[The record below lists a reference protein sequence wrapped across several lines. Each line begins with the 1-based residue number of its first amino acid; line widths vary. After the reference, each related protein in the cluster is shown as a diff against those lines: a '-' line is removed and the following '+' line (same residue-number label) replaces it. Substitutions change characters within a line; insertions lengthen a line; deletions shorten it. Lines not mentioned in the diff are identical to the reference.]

1 MVAQRCQRYRSI
13 MASNPETGPS
23 ELEEH
28 GEPPSDIDARGVDR
42 AQIRRML
49 ALSPLERVRWLDAI
63 VGDILELRR
72 LNEKRPAR

>member
-1 MVAQRCQRYRSI
+1 
-13 MASNPETGPS
+13 MAPDPEAGPP

-28 GEPPSDIDARGVDR
+28 GAPPSDIDAQGVDR

-63 VGDILELRR
+63 VGDVLELRR
-72 LNEKRPAR
+72 LNEKRPVRRDPAPSR